1 MKNKFL
7 KEESENIETGVFVAS
22 TEAFGQGN
30 ILDVGGT
37 YSNRFAIV
45 KN

>member
-7 KEESENIETGVFVAS
+7 KEESENIETGVFIGN
-22 TEAFGQGN
+22 TEVFGQGS
-30 ILDVGGT
+30 IVDIGGT
-37 YSNRFAIV
+37 YRNRFAIV